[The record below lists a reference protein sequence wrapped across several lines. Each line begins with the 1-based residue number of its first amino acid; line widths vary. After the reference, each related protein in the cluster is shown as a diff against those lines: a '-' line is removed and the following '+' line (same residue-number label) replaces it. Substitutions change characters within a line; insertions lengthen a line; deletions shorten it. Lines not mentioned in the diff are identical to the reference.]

1 MTLCALRE
9 EGEAMTK
16 TRCIITNK
24 SKVPKSVVSGGRT
37 YTFYPGVNK
46 PVYLNSGAVIY
57 CGRHSD
63 LAVKQVGVEVYDE
76 KGVKVRSSAVKTQVT
91 PEDVALSITDEG
103 VSKEGEFGFGAGE
116 SLSGGEGLGEEASLG
131 GEDGQYLDAQR

>member
-1 MTLCALRE
+1 
-9 EGEAMTK
+9 MTK

-46 PVYLNSGAVIY
+46 PVYLNAGAVIY

-63 LAVKQVGVEVYDE
+63 LAVKQVGVEVYNE
-76 KGVKVRSSAVKTQVT
+76 KGVKVKSSSVKTQVT
-91 PEDVALSITDEG
+91 PDDVNGFL
-103 VSKEGEFGFGAGE
+103 KEGEFGLAEKRGMRTKGR
-116 SLSGGEGLGEEASLG
+116 GGRAVLG
-131 GEDGQYLDAQR
+131 GDDGQYLDEQR